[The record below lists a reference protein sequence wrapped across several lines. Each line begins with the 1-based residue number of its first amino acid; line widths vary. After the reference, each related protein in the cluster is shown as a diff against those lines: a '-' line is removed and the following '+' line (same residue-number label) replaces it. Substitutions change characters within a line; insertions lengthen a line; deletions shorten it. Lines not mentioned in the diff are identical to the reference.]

1 MLYITRVTVTI
12 AGTRKPLASV
22 RTMATWVNVQNTP
35 TNSGNVFLGDVS
47 VAAAT
52 PGVTITPGNAFY
64 CPQENVPTAYDLAN
78 MYVDASVN
86 GTTVDVLYH
95 RR

>member
-1 MLYITRVTVTI
+1 MLYLSRITVTT
-12 AGTRKPLASV
+12 AGTRKPLATV
-22 RTMATWVNVQNTP
+22 RTPATWVNVQNTP
-35 TNSGNVFLGDVS
+35 TNSGSVFLGDVN

-52 PGVTITPGNAFY
+52 PGVTITPGSAFF
-64 CPQENVPTAYDLAN
+64 CPQETVPTPYDLAN

-86 GTTVDVLYH
+86 GTTVDILYH